1 VATWEELRQYIGLT
15 QKVEEN
21 SGEDWVTFV
30 LATSGDRMQQ
40 VFVSKMTLEDGKEEW
55 AVIESPFGE
64 IDKIDLAQALRES
77 TTLVC
82 GGLGIFQDNLVTL
95 RHAVPLA
102 ALDAQEFDRPLTL
115 VSNGADVLEDKL
127 GGGDRF

>member
-1 VATWEELRQYIGLT
+1 VATWEELRQYIGMT
-15 QKVEEN
+15 QRVDEN

-40 VFVSKMTLEDGKEEW
+40 VFVSKMTLDDGKEEW

-64 IDKIDLAQALRES
+64 IDKIDLAKALQELS
-77 TTLVC
+77 ALVC
-82 GGLGIFQDNLVTL
+82 GGLGLFQGNLVTL

-102 ALDAQEFDRPLTL
+102 SLDAQEFDRPLML
-115 VSNGADVLEDKL
+115 VTTAADLLEDKL
-127 GGGDRF
+127 SGSDRF